1 MQVDW
6 QHSNVQSNYRGTVNT
21 AVETGPGKGKAAML
35 EPDRR
40 GTGVAVMSHS
50 CSDNSK
56 SKDQEMSGGEGKTE
70 RRTPLSGT
78 LDRSNPSRELVKRK
92 LSSDSRQRIRKQV
105 R

>member
-1 MQVDW
+1 M
-6 QHSNVQSNYRGTVNT
+6 NT

-50 CSDNSK
+50 CSGNSK
-56 SKDQEMSGGEGKTE
+56 SKDQEMSGGEVETE
-70 RRTPLSGT
+70 RRKPLSGT
-78 LDRSNPSRELVKRK
+78 LDRSNPNRELVKRK

>member
-1 MQVDW
+1 M
-6 QHSNVQSNYRGTVNT
+6 NT

-56 SKDQEMSGGEGKTE
+56 SKDQEMSGGEVKTE